1 MNLIQQSIQRTRE
14 KLHELKRLKAV
25 VARRVKEENEQ
36 KNAALETLLDT
47 VCAETGLRCELPDDR
62 EMILLHVSQVLTDA
76 KRRKAEMDEPQW
88 NPDEWP
94 EF

>member
-14 KLHELKRLKAV
+14 KLHELKRIKAV
-25 VARRVKEENEQ
+25 VTRQVKQENEQ
-36 KNAALETLLDT
+36 KNALIETLIDT
-47 VCAETGLRCELPDDR
+47 VCAETDLRCENPEDR
-62 EMILLHVSQVLTDA
+62 EMILLHVSQVLTEA
-76 KRRKAEMDEPQW
+76 KRRKAEMDEPQF

>member
-14 KLHELKRLKAV
+14 KLHELKRIKAA
-25 VARRVKEENEQ
+25 VARQVKQENEQ

-62 EMILLHVSQVLTDA
+62 EMILLHVSQVLKDA
-76 KRRKAEMDEPQW
+76 KRRKEESEEVHF

>member
-1 MNLIQQSIQRTRE
+1 MNFIQQSIQRTRE

-25 VARRVKEENEQ
+25 VARRVKQEQEE
-36 KNAALETLLDT
+36 KNALMETLLDT
-47 VCAETGLRCELPDDR
+47 VCAETDLRCENPEDR

-76 KRRKAEMDEPQW
+76 KRRKAEEDQHQW

-94 EF
+94 K

>member
-1 MNLIQQSIQRTRE
+1 MNFIQQSIQRTRE

-25 VARRVKEENEQ
+25 VARRVKQEQEE
-36 KNAALETLLDT
+36 KNALMETLLDT
-47 VCAETGLRCELPDDR
+47 VCAETDLRCENPEDR

-76 KRRKAEMDEPQW
+76 KRRKAEEDHHQW

-94 EF
+94 K